1 MKQLEKKPEVE
12 AISLDRIDTT
22 AAWRAEIEE
31 PIMEGAPDWLED
43 DTQDME
49 TETWDDEW
57 LDASEI
63 VPPPEPPATQPL
75 VVEPPATQPSI
86 AQTPVSVSQ
95 PPLSQPQSQLE
106 GARYMGSG
114 NSSGGRGL
122 DEGLVPH
129 HSSSSSRVHQF
140 PGTSR
145 GRGSPRQ
152 PPRAS
157 GISSSRGRAITRAI
171 TFGRKRGRGNP

>member
-12 AISLDRIDTT
+12 AISLDHIDTT
-22 AAWRAEIEE
+22 VAWRAEIEE
-31 PIMEGAPDWLED
+31 PIMEEAPDWLED

-63 VPPPEPPATQPL
+63 VPP
-75 VVEPPATQPSI
+75 
-86 AQTPVSVSQ
+86 
-95 PPLSQPQSQLE
+95 LSQPQSQSE

-114 NSSGGRGL
+114 SSSGGRGL

-129 HSSSSSRVHQF
+129 HSYSSS
-140 PGTSR
+140 
-145 GRGSPRQ
+145 
-152 PPRAS
+152 
-157 GISSSRGRAITRAI
+157 
-171 TFGRKRGRGNP
+171 

>member
-1 MKQLEKKPEVE
+1 VKQLEKKPEVE
-12 AISLDRIDTT
+12 AISLDHIDTT

-31 PIMEGAPDWLED
+31 PIMEVAPDWLED

-63 VPPPEPPATQPL
+63 VPPPEPPATQP
-75 VVEPPATQPSI
+75 
-86 AQTPVSVSQ
+86 
-95 PPLSQPQSQLE
+95 PLSQPQSQSE

-114 NSSGGRGL
+114 SSSGGRGL
-122 DEGLVPH
+122 DEGPVPH
-129 HSSSSSRVHQF
+129 HSSSSSRAHQF

-145 GRGSPRQ
+145 GRGSPRR
-152 PPRAS
+152 PPRAP
-157 GISSSRGRAITRAI
+157 GISSSGGRAITRAI
-171 TFGRKRGRGNP
+171 TFARKRGRRNP

>member
-12 AISLDRIDTT
+12 AISLDHIDTT

-31 PIMEGAPDWLED
+31 PIMEAAPDWLED

-63 VPPPEPPATQPL
+63 VPPSEPLATQPP
-75 VVEPPATQPSI
+75 VAEPLAT
-86 AQTPVSVSQ
+86 Q
-95 PPLSQPQSQLE
+95 PPLSQPQSQSE

-114 NSSGGRGL
+114 SSSGGRGL
-122 DEGLVPH
+122 DEGPIPH
-129 HSSSSSRVHQF
+129 HSSSSSRAHQF

-145 GRGSPRQ
+145 GRGSPRR
-152 PPRAS
+152 PPRAP
-157 GISSSRGRAITRAI
+157 GFSSPRGRAITRAI
-171 TFGRKRGRGNP
+171 TFARKKGRGNP

>member
-1 MKQLEKKPEVE
+1 
-12 AISLDRIDTT
+12 
-22 AAWRAEIEE
+22 
-31 PIMEGAPDWLED
+31 
-43 DTQDME
+43 ME

-75 VVEPPATQPSI
+75 VAEPPATQPLVAEPPATQRLI

-95 PPLSQPQSQLE
+95 PPLSQPQSQSE

-114 NSSGGRGL
+114 SSSGGRGL
-122 DEGLVPH
+122 DEGPIPH

-140 PGTSR
+140 LGTSR
-145 GRGSPRQ
+145 GRGSPRR
-152 PPRAS
+152 PRRAP
-157 GISSSRGRAITRAI
+157 GISSPGGRAITRAI
-171 TFGRKRGRGNP
+171 TFARKRGRRNP